1 MRCKVKRGDSE
12 GTIIING
19 EEKKYKTYRIRVVY
33 RWMGYSYRS
42 RTKEEQNT
50 IDI

>member
-19 EEKKYKTYRIRVVY
+19 EERKYKTYRIRIVY
-33 RWMGYSYRS
+33 RWMGYSYRN
-42 RTKEEQNT
+42 RTKEE
-50 IDI
+50 